1 MSAQS
6 SSLEA
11 RLLQLNKLSQDLVYL
26 IKNDCKSERLITKE
40 FRRGLKFCS
49 SKIQNTLAK
58 RKEHGVVPK
67 PTPQQEQQIQKLID
81 LMWELTEMVF
91 NLLNKNR
98 LTRALR
104 SISLRKE
111 LDYKSFTIFEK
122 VSSLMDL
129 LLASTPLP
137 PNEDDEEEE
146 EEDFG
151 RRQGTA
157 AGRSQ
162 VLFKISV
169 EKESKD
175 ACKDE
180 VSTRKNS
187 EPKLIPQTQCCV
199 PGGTFLHF
207 SPPFLSSIPQQHNF
221 SPSPLPLLAPSPLHS
236 QGISEKL
243 GTAPTNASLD
253 TIGYSTTVPSTS
265 SSLFAFSPPSS
276 DLLPSPSPVTSSSL
290 LSSLS
295 ISPYCSLSSHQG
307 EGSAP
312 SIVFSPCMSPSSV
325 SPNSQ
330 TVPFLLTGGTCSV
343 SPLPPVAPVT
353 YGPLGVT
360 TNEETQKKQETS
372 SSDNQLPV
380 TYKKD
385 LQPNSVYRVYA
396 PLAFLSSPYIQQE
409 VSLDQKPR
417 QNQYKWQNMEA
428 NHLWESIALNSQV
441 LIAMLKREVAH

>member
-1 MSAQS
+1 MST

-58 RKEHGVVPK
+58 RKQYGVVTK
-67 PTPQQEQQIQKLID
+67 PTPQQEKQIQKLID

-98 LTRALR
+98 LARALR

-111 LDYKSFTIFEK
+111 LDFKSFTIFEK

-129 LLASTPLP
+129 LLASSPS
-137 PNEDDEEEE
+137 NEEDDED
-146 EEDFG
+146 EDFG
-151 RRQGTA
+151 RQGT

-162 VLFKISV
+162 VIISV
-169 EKESKD
+169 EESKD

-180 VSTRKNS
+180 VGTRKNS
-187 EPKLIPQTQCCV
+187 EPKLIPQTQYCV
-199 PGGTFLHF
+199 PSGTFHF
-207 SPPFLSSIPQQHNF
+207 SPPFLSIPQQNF
-221 SPSPLPLLAPSPLHS
+221 SPSPLPLLSPSPLHS

-253 TIGYSTTVPSTS
+253 TLSHSTTVPSPS

-276 DLLPSPSPVTSSSL
+276 DLLSSSSPVTSSSL

-307 EGSAP
+307 EGSALP
-312 SIVFSPCMSPSSV
+312 SFVFSPCMSPSSV

-360 TNEETQKKQETS
+360 TNEETQKKQES
-372 SSDNQLPV
+372 PSSDNQLPV
-380 TYKKD
+380 IYKKD

-396 PLAFLSSPYIQQE
+396 PLAFLTTPYLQQE
-409 VSLDQKPR
+409 VSLDQKPS

-441 LIAMLKREVAH
+441 LTASQERCLINLCLTPDTLVN